1 MRITRTAAVKGAVV
15 SIGSFLLFGV
25 VTGLLPNP
33 VYVRMVPSTL
43 FDYTFLILTSLFAG
57 VYVTQQ
63 STMNRSK
70 DDRFALGS
78 TIVGFLAFGCPIC
91 NVFLLALFSNSVLMT
106 YLNPYRPLLGA
117 ISIALFA
124 GLLYYRYQKGCEACG
139 KSVSTQNSA

>member
-1 MRITRTAAVKGAVV
+1 MRITRSATLKGAAV

-33 VYVRMVPSTL
+33 VYVRMVPRTL

-57 VYVTQQ
+57 VYVAQQ
-63 STMNRSK
+63 STTNHHK
-70 DDRFALGS
+70 DDRLALGS

-106 YLNPYRPLLGA
+106 YLNPYRPLLGV
-117 ISIALFA
+117 ISIVLFA
-124 GLLYYRYQKGCEACG
+124 GLLYYRYQKNCESCG
-139 KSVSTQNSA
+139 QSSSAQNSA